1 MKYRL
6 YVSGF
11 CNNTR
16 NLQSS
21 MGIGGVILND
31 RGEEKVF
38 SEMIGKGTIMEAH
51 CYAILHGINEILN
64 DKTAKFINVYS
75 TNLLIIDYLNKKNV
89 KLPMK
94 AETLL
99 EKILEILDTA
109 KISIKYEYF
118 EVNDYVYVRNLA
130 EEAIKV

>member
-11 CNNTR
+11 CNATK
-16 NLQSS
+16 NLQST

-38 SEMIGKGTIMEAH
+38 SEMLGEGTIIEAH
-51 CYAILHGINEILN
+51 AYAILHGINEIIK
-64 DKTAKFINVYS
+64 DKTAKCINVYS
-75 TNLLIIDYLNKKNV
+75 TNLLIIDYLNNKNV
-89 KLPMK
+89 ELPMTTK
-94 AETLL
+94 ELL
-99 EKILEILDTA
+99 EKNLEILDNA
-109 KISIKYEYF
+109 KIIIKYEYF

>member
-16 NLQSS
+16 NLISS

-38 SEMIGKGTIMEAH
+38 SEMIGKGTIIEAH
-51 CYAILHGINEILN
+51 GYAILHGLNEIIK
-64 DKTAKFINVYS
+64 DKTAKSINVYS

-89 KLPMK
+89 ELPMK
-94 AETLL
+94 TKELI
-99 EKILEILDTA
+99 EKNLEILENN